1 MKDLNYKRYVILLIA
16 ISAAIRSLLA
26 IVLNL
31 GGEEAYYW
39 TFSLFPELGSFDQ
52 PPMIGWFIQLF
63 TNNLALGGE
72 FFLRLSSIVTG
83 CANIWLIYIIG
94 RRIKGEAAGFY
105 SALLYSFSFYLSL
118 VAGLFILPEGPQTFF
133 YLLSLYFLLEGL
145 IPRDK
150 NCAESRMLCRMA
162 LVLAGLFIGFATLS
176 KFSSFLL
183 WLGVAVY
190 AISNDRSLFKRTDLY
205 LAAFVTLASL
215 FPVILWNVNNDFL
228 GVEYLAGTMKFSGG
242 INLQAFLKGI
252 FIPFLINNP
261 VNLYIIYLSLRAYSR
276 SPFISKEHLSLLLSL
291 SIPVIAVSIVFS
303 LVSDSF
309 IYATSLGIIPFIII
323 AGSWLST
330 EHIKTN
336 KILNPKSLRVSLYLF
351 AIVVTIALTHHYTG
365 MLNYLFSVNKEGYS
379 IGSNDFTLDRY
390 GLKKLSYEFKNIR
403 DIDIATGRISAHS
416 YIIEFDYKKAAL
428 KDYYLAR
435 PNKTFVK
442 TWGPLSKVRKYKW
455 ITAKQGGLKTGESVY
470 YVHSSRD
477 DNKGVEFGYNNFEKV
492 EIAKVLY
499 LKKFRKPVIRYTI
512 YRYKNLVNDPLKTN

>member
-1 MKDLNYKRYVILLIA
+1 MKELNYKKHVILLIA

-26 IVLNL
+26 IVINL

-39 TFSLFPELGSFDQ
+39 TFALFPELGSFDQ
-52 PPMIGWFIQLF
+52 PPMVGWFIQLF
-63 TNNLALGGE
+63 TNNLALRGE
-72 FFLRLSSIVTG
+72 FFLRLSSIATG
-83 CANIWLIYIIG
+83 CANIWIIYIIG

-145 IPRDK
+145 IPRDN

-176 KFSSFLL
+176 KFSSILL

-190 AISNDRSLFKRTDLY
+190 AISNDRSLFKRSELY
-205 LAAFVTLASL
+205 LAALVTLISM
-215 FPVILWNVNNDFL
+215 FPVLLWNLNNDFL
-228 GVEYLAGTMKFSGG
+228 GVEYLAGTMKLSGG
-242 INLQAFLKGI
+242 LKLQTFLKGI

-261 VNLYIIYLSLRAYSR
+261 VNLYIIFKSLRAHSK
-276 SPFISKEHLSLLLSL
+276 SPFISKEHFSLLLSL
-291 SIPVIAVSIVFS
+291 SLPIIVVSTVFS
-303 LVSDSF
+303 LVSESF

-330 EHIKTN
+330 IHV
-336 KILNPKSLRVSLYLF
+336 KSKKLLDIRALRMSLYLF
-351 AIVVTIALTHHYTG
+351 ATVLIIGLTHQFTG
-365 MLNYLFSVNKEGYS
+365 MLNHLFTPKKEGYS
-379 IGSNDFTLDRY
+379 IGRNDFTLDRY
-390 GLKKLSYEFKNIR
+390 GMKKISYEFKKIR

-435 PNKTFVK
+435 PNNTFVK

-455 ITAKQGGLKTGESVY
+455 ITSKQGGIKLGESVY

-477 DNKGVEFGYNNFEKV
+477 GKDGIEFGHSNFKKV
-492 EIAKVLY
+492 EVAKVIY
-499 LKKFRKPVIRYTI
+499 LKKLGKPVIRYTI
-512 YRYKNLVNDPLKTN
+512 YRFKNLVNDPSKSD